1 MIKRFRAW
9 LRDRRIKRFKRQF
22 AEAYPDGA
30 KFVNEVLWLNGK
42 KEYIIDA
49 KLHVDDVVV
58 YHQLTPEEEQM
69 IKDSFRD

>member
-30 KFVNEVLWLNGK
+30 KFFDHLAWLDGTNEFLINGTINVPEVLIWTPPAH
-42 KEYIIDA
+42 ETIDT
-49 KLHVDDVVV
+49 D
-58 YHQLTPEEEQM
+58 
-69 IKDSFRD
+69 F